1 MSYQSFED
9 LDVWQRGCRLSVD
22 VFKTFAGCKNFTMK
36 DQVQRASLSIP
47 SNIAEGA
54 ERGGTKE
61 FVRFLNIAKGSCG
74 ELRTQL
80 YISRKLSF
88 LSSKTFNALLAE
100 SKEISA
106 MLQGLSRSLTAR
118 TYPKQKRATL
128 SKRKKA
134 SSLTNKSPKTQK
146 RAHRRS

>member
-9 LDVWQRGCRLSVD
+9 LEVWQRGCRLAVD
-22 VFKTFAGCKNFTMK
+22 VFKAFAACKNYTMK
-36 DQVQRASLSIP
+36 DQVQRAGLSIP

-61 FVRFLNIAKGSCG
+61 FVRFLNIAKGSSG

-80 YISRKLSF
+80 YIARKLSF
-88 LSSKTFNALLAE
+88 VSSKTFNALLAE

-106 MLQGLSRSLTAR
+106 MLQGLSRSLTSKTTR
-118 TYPKQKRATL
+118 KEKRV
-128 SKRKKA
+128 R
-134 SSLTNKSPKTQK
+134 
-146 RAHRRS
+146 RRS